1 MSGYGPTSYNIDINQ
16 LGTSWLPRFSINQP
30 TPYQDALVE
39 DIILNKDHKNYAAD
53 GSNIGMVKVRFIPA
67 DRGVKDEKLN
77 WASPMDASIREYP
90 LKNELVLV
98 FYSLGRLFYTRRINS
113 TNKVTE
119 SSWPGLSQIFSPQT
133 PANVTADGMR
143 TAAAGGPSYRPWGVQ
158 QQESLGD
165 EFAEN
170 PTVRMV
176 QPYEGDLII
185 YGRYGTTI
193 RAGSSLFSNP
203 TTPVPQ
209 PNLLLTVGQ
218 SMDRKTS
225 TGLSVGRAGA
235 FQLVQEDINKDWSS
249 IWMVVDEQ
257 IVLNPATKDS
267 FVHLRGSKTSNSLNY
282 TGAQIFINSDRLI
295 LNSKRHEISLFAK
308 KEINLSALGA
318 ITVASADDMFITAR
332 RNIQITADTGELTLA
347 GSRVSIVGNGISIGP
362 INYVQ
367 YKDNNSVDKF
377 KLFIGLG
384 DSTEQPMVLGGK
396 LQEWLRDLMSAFAVE
411 LPNSIATLNP
421 APFIKKIAELQIQLQ
436 TGTFNSK
443 DKFISE

>member
-16 LGTSWLPRFSINQP
+16 LGTSWLPRFAINQP

-39 DIILNKDHKNYAAD
+39 DIILNKGHKNYAAD
-53 GSNIGMVKVRFIPA
+53 GSNIGMVKVRFIPG
-67 DRGVKDEKLN
+67 DRGVTDEKLN

-143 TAAAGGPSYRPWGVQ
+143 TAAAGGPSYRSWGAQ

-176 QPYEGDLII
+176 QPFEGDLII

-218 SMDRKTS
+218 SLDRRTS
-225 TGLSVGRAGA
+225 TGNAGR

-257 IVLNPATKDS
+257 IVLNPATRGT
-267 FVHLRGSKTSNSLNY
+267 VAHLRSSKTSNSLNY

-308 KEINLSALGA
+308 KEINLSAVGA
-318 ITVASADDMFITAR
+318 ITVDSSDDTFITAR
-332 RNIQITADTGELTLA
+332 RNVQITAHSGELTLV
-347 GSRVSIVGNGISIGP
+347 GSRVSIVGDGISIGP
-362 INYVQ
+362 IKQ
-367 YKDNNSVDKF
+367 YGD
-377 KLFIGLG
+377 KLFIGSG
-384 DSTEQPMVLGGK
+384 DNTEQPMVLGGK
-396 LQEWLRDLMSAFAVE
+396 LQEWLQDLMSAFAVE
-411 LPNSIATLNP
+411 LPKSIATLNP
-421 APFIKKIAELQIQLQ
+421 APFIKKIVELQIQLQ